1 MRIDKIH
8 GSRDNA
14 QRVVTLTYNNVRVN
28 KDGEWIGTPIR
39 VERSVNDLVLV
50 DNALND
56 SILGSRTPVMKKD
69 KKEEQ
74 KERTPNDDET
84 VEVSENMAT
93 NNREDP
99 EPTVVVPVDDDENI
113 EVSENMATNKG
124 EDPEPTTAVPVDDD
138 EVVEVSEKMATNNGE
153 DPEPATVVHDD
164 DGTINR
170 NNDENTDA
178 KNKMRRFSRKRIQKM
193 TIESDDIGDCD
204 TENDPDY
211 KS

>member
-1 MRIDKIH
+1 
-8 GSRDNA
+8 
-14 QRVVTLTYNNVRVN
+14 
-28 KDGEWIGTPIR
+28 
-39 VERSVNDLVLV
+39 
-50 DNALND
+50 
-56 SILGSRTPVMKKD
+56 
-69 KKEEQ
+69 
-74 KERTPNDDET
+74 
-84 VEVSENMAT
+84 MAT
-93 NNREDP
+93 NN
-99 EPTVVVPVDDDENI
+99 
-113 EVSENMATNKG
+113 G

-153 DPEPATVVHDD
+153 DPEPATVVHED

-178 KNKMRRFSRKRIQKM
+178 KNKMRRSSRKRIQRM